1 MRVLCCAFVAILC
14 SLVGASSASAGQ
26 VLVLGKDGQVSS
38 REDPALPAAS
48 MKAPPRRGPAV
59 ATTAAKKKRRTVYRE
74 LKRLRASGAITAED
88 YTTYRAA
95 FVDVKRRAKRLDGIG
110 RTEMRA
116 VIAIVE
122 DITARRKL
130 TASRLRPLW
139 LMLDRNIEWWSTGRS
154 LGSGQRIEFAGSE
167 LVWQYY
173 PGQGLQFQVLGNFGK
188 LNGLWGSRQ
197 NAKLEFMLDE
207 LLPLAA
213 ARGGRGGVAW
223 EYYFSFGGGRPPWV
237 SGLAEGTAVQAL
249 SRSAKRLEREADVL
263 PIAKRALRIF
273 RVRTPTGVRV
283 PEESG
288 DHYAIYSFAPSLRV
302 LNGFIQSLVGLYDYA
317 RLSKDPEGTELFQA
331 AEPEAR
337 REVPL
342 YDTGAWSLYS
352 RGSSTH
358 ESTLSYHDLLQG
370 FLANLCERTDVAI
383 YCTTADHFE
392 TYKTVPPEVTVKS
405 IRLRGGRYGRVP
417 FELSKIST
425 VTLQITRGAR
435 TVEARPFGAV
445 GYGKRTFGWQAPKR
459 AGTYKVLLTARDLA
473 GNQSFDTTT
482 VRVLKPKK
490 KKRP

>member
-1 MRVLCCAFVAILC
+1 MRIACCVFVAVMC
-14 SLVGASSASAGQ
+14 SLVGAASASAGE
-26 VLVLGKDGQVSS
+26 VFVLGKDGQVYS
-38 REDPALPAAS
+38 REDPALPAPA
-48 MKAPPRRGPAV
+48 MKAPPRRGAV
-59 ATTAAKKKRRTVYRE
+59 VATAAKKKRRTVYSE
-74 LKRLRASGAITAED
+74 LKHLRANGQITPEE
-88 YTTYRAA
+88 YTTYRAG
-95 FVDVKRRAKRLDGIG
+95 FVDVKRRAKRLDGTG
-110 RTEMRA
+110 RSEMRA
-116 VIAIVE
+116 VIATVE
-122 DITARRKL
+122 DMAARRKL
-130 TASRLRPLW
+130 SASRLRPLW
-139 LMLDRNIEWWSTGRS
+139 LTLDRNLEWWTAGRS
-154 LGSGQRIEFAGSE
+154 LGSGQRVEFAGSE

-173 PGQGLQFQVLGNFGK
+173 PGQGLQLQMLGNFGK

-249 SRSAKRLEREADVL
+249 SRAAKRLHREADVL
-263 PIAKRALRIF
+263 PIAKRALRVF
-273 RVRTPTGVRV
+273 RVGTPTGVRV

-317 RLSKDPEGTELFQA
+317 RLSKDPEGAELFQA

-370 FLANLCERTDVAI
+370 FLANLCERTDAAI
-383 YCTTADHFE
+383 YCTTAENFE
-392 TYKTVPPEVTVKS
+392 TYKTVPPKVEVKS
-405 IRLRGGRYGRVP
+405 TRLRGGRYGRVP

-445 GYGKRTFGWQAPKR
+445 GYGKRTFGWQVPKR
-459 AGTYKVLLTARDLA
+459 AGTYTVLLTAHDLA
-473 GNQSFDTTT
+473 GNQAFDTTT
-482 VRVLKPKK
+482 VRVLKPKRR
-490 KKRP
+490 KRP